1 MPRRKPKINKVVE
14 EKIKET
20 LDSIIMEE
28 NLDSIETGTNELPR
42 LKTSVQMDFD
52 EERISASSEA
62 KSMLDSLVQFY
73 FDQNLITNNSYLDY
87 RKKIDSMN
95 ISSMMFQL
103 KSGQHAITKILE
115 EIDMGN
121 MTPRLFEVLAQLQ
134 GQIIQMSKD
143 HQAYLDKMEK
153 SYKMMKDDVDSKNF
167 NGAVIL
173 EQGESGQQVNY
184 QSNPSSNEGIRVRGT
199 RGIMEGLRDI
209 IGTEIVDVKAEEIH
223 PGAVVNA
230 REKIKMDAIEKG
242 YEGDLPPGESDL
254 EIEDDLF
261 NT

>member
-1 MPRRKPKINKVVE
+1 MPRRKPKMSKVVE

-20 LDSIIMEE
+20 LDSIIMDE
-28 NLDSIETGTNELPR
+28 NLDSVETGTSELPR
-42 LKTSVQMDFD
+42 LKTSVQMDFE
-52 EERISASSEA
+52 EERMSASSEA

-153 SYKMMKDDVDSKNF
+153 SYKLMKGDVDSKNF

-173 EQGESGQQVNY
+173 DQNENDQTVNY
-184 QSNPSSNEGIRVRGT
+184 HNASPGEGIRVRGT

-223 PGAVVNA
+223 PSAVVNA
-230 REKIKMDAIEKG
+230 REKMRIDAIEKG
-242 YEGDLPPGESDL
+242 YEGDLPPGEDDL

>member
-1 MPRRKPKINKVVE
+1 MSKVVE

-20 LDSIIMEE
+20 LDSIIMDE
-28 NLDSIETGTNELPR
+28 NLDAVETGTSELPR
-42 LKTSVQMDFD
+42 LKTSVQMDFE
-52 EERISASSEA
+52 EERISASSDA
-62 KSMLDSLVQFY
+62 KSMLDSLVKFY
-73 FDQNLITNNSYLDY
+73 FDQNLITDNSYLDY

-167 NGAVIL
+167 NGAFIL
-173 EQGESGQQVNY
+173 DPNQSEQPEGSYSQNHT
-184 QSNPSSNEGIRVRGT
+184 NEGIRVRGT

-209 IGTEIVDVKAEEIH
+209 IGTEIVDVKAEEIN
-223 PGAVVNA
+223 PSAVVNA
-230 REKIKMDAIEKG
+230 REKIRIDAIEKG
-242 YEGDLPPGESDL
+242 YEGDLPPGEEGL